1 MATVTLTDVF
11 NCLVYVGERGGGS
24 GVYRGGGGHQVQP
37 GVGRT
42 SPRRGTGHNPPR
54 LVEQRTIQVGQG
66 ARIQGIFDGII
77 FFDFVI
83 NFLMQKKQMIYAN
96 KNPDG
101 YLYFIYA
108 NIATY

>member
-42 SPRRGTGHNPPR
+42 SPRRGTGHNPPC
-54 LVEQRTIQVGQG
+54 LVEQRTIQVGQR
-66 ARIQGIFDGII
+66 ARIRD
-77 FFDFVI
+77 
-83 NFLMQKKQMIYAN
+83 L
-96 KNPDG
+96 
-101 YLYFIYA
+101 
-108 NIATY
+108 

>member
-1 MATVTLTDVF
+1 MATVMLTNVF
-11 NCLVYVGERGGGS
+11 NCVVYVGERGGGS

-42 SPRRGTGHNPPR
+42 SPCRGTGHNPPR

-66 ARIQGIFDGII
+66 ARVQGIFDGIY

-83 NFLMQKKQMIYAN
+83 NFVLQKN
-96 KNPDG
+96 K
-101 YLYFIYA
+101 
-108 NIATY
+108 